1 MKNMLWYQSL
11 NKPIFTPPDWLFAP
25 VWTMLYIL
33 MGISLFLFIK
43 SRTKHEKTL
52 PLVLFFIQ
60 LGLNL
65 GWTTVFF
72 KYQQIQTA
80 MVISIVLLILVLLTI
95 QQFYKVSKVAAYLLV
110 PYAIW
115 LWIAAYLSIEIVRLN
130 P

>member
-72 KYQQIQTA
+72 KYQQIHTS

>member
-65 GWTTVFF
+65 GWKTVFF

-95 QQFYKVSKVAAYLLV
+95 QQFYKVSKVSAYLLV
-110 PYAIW
+110 PYFIW
-115 LWIAAYLSIEIVRLN
+115 LCIAAYLSIEIVRLN

>member
-11 NKPIFTPPDWLFAP
+11 NKPIFTPPDWVFAP
-25 VWTMLYIL
+25 VWTILYIL

-43 SRTKHEKTL
+43 AGTTHKKAL
-52 PLVLFFIQ
+52 PLTLFFVQ
-60 LGLNL
+60 LILNL

-72 KYQQIQTA
+72 DYQQIQTA

>member
-11 NKPIFTPPDWLFAP
+11 NKPIFTPPDWLFTP

-72 KYQQIQTA
+72 DYQQIQTA

-95 QQFYKVSKVAAYLLV
+95 QQFYKVSKVSAYLLV
-110 PYAIW
+110 PYFIW
-115 LWIAAYLSIEIVRLN
+115 LCIAAYLSIEIVRLN

>member
-11 NKPIFTPPDWLFAP
+11 NKPIFTPPDWFFAP

-72 KYQQIQTA
+72 KYQQIHTA